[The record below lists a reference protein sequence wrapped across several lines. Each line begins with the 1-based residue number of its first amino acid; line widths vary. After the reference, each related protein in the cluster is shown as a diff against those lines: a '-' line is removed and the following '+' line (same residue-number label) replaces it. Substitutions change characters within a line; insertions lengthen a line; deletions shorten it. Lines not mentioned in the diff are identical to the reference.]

1 MVLPDIPGENPYSH
15 EGIAWVKDAKARL
28 AAHGLIEM
36 VTGDGVPPRAKSIRI
51 FDLTLLPPLPTEHR
65 HHESRNSERIKIAN
79 DNDGK
84 IAEVERI
91 VYEEWLSSNSYGMYV
106 CMKRYGVTRTC
117 APALAWGEADGVD
130 CQRLCVVTDE
140 W

>member
-1 MVLPDIPGENPYSH
+1 MSTSGSGDRGSTVVLPKIPGENPYSH
-15 EGIAWVKDAKARL
+15 EGIAWVKDAKATL

-51 FDLTLLPPLPTEHR
+51 FDLTQLPPLPVGHR

-84 IAEVERI
+84 IAEVQRI
-91 VYEEWLSSNSYGMYV
+91 VYEEWDKTFLAVHTAAKPN
-106 CMKRYGVTRTC
+106 
-117 APALAWGEADGVD
+117 APNLGSELYKI
-130 CQRLCVVTDE
+130 CEIEKSL
-140 W
+140 